1 VSGPPFID
9 PFVAL
14 ILPVLQEEGMGTLTN
29 DPNDPGGVTIWG
41 VTEAIA
47 RAAGYVGPMG
57 AMTKDQAIAIYRT
70 VFWQQPHFDL
80 ISALIPTLAAYM
92 LDIGVN
98 LSPAEA
104 GKFLQRSL
112 NVLNN
117 AETLFADLKV
127 DGTCG
132 AKTQAALKAYRVV
145 RAAQDGDL
153 VILGM
158 VRAMAVIRYVELA
171 EAKPGDERYEFGWQR
186 ARALSLA

>member
-1 VSGPPFID
+1 MSAFVDPFI
-9 PFVAL
+9 FL
-14 ILPVLQEEGMGTLTN
+14 ILPVLRKEGMGTLTN
-29 DPNDPGGVTIWG
+29 DPNDSGGTTIWG

-47 RAAGYVGPMG
+47 RSAGYTGPM
-57 AMTKDQAIAIYRT
+57 ADMTEDQAIAIYRT
-70 VFWQQPHFDL
+70 IFWQQPHFDA
-80 ISALIPTLAAYM
+80 IHTIIPTLAVYM
-92 LDIGVN
+92 LDIGIN
-98 LSPAEA
+98 LAPAEA

-127 DGTCG
+127 DGNCG

-158 VRAMAVIRYVELA
+158 VRAMAVLRYVELA
-171 EAKPGDERYEFGWQR
+171 EANTGDERYEYGWQR

>member
-1 VSGPPFID
+1 MSGFVDPFI
-9 PFVAL
+9 AL
-14 ILPVLQEEGMGTLTN
+14 ILPVLRQEGMGTLTN
-29 DPNDPGGVTIWG
+29 DPYDPGGVTIFG

-47 RAAGYVGPMG
+47 RAGGYTG
-57 AMTKDQAIAIYRT
+57 AMANMTEDQAVAIYRT
-70 VFWQQPHFDL
+70 IFWQQPHFDL
-80 ISALIPTLAAYM
+80 IYAIIPTLAGYM
-92 LDIGVN
+92 LDIGIN
-98 LSPAEA
+98 LAPAEA

-117 AETLFADLKV
+117 AETLFADLDV
-127 DGTCG
+127 DGNCG

-171 EAKPGDERYEFGWQR
+171 EANTNDERYEYGWQR

>member
-1 VSGPPFID
+1 MSGFVD

-14 ILPVLQEEGMGTLTN
+14 ILPVLQEEGMGTLTD
-29 DPNDPGGVTIWG
+29 DPNDAGHVTIWG

-47 RAAGYVGPMG
+47 RAAGFAGPM
-57 AMTKDQAIAIYRT
+57 ADMTQDQAIAIYRT
-70 VFWQQPHFDL
+70 IFWQQPHFDA
-80 ISALIPTLAAYM
+80 IYTIIPTLAAYM
-92 LDIGVN
+92 LDIGIN
-98 LSPAEA
+98 LAPAEA
-104 GKFLQRSL
+104 GRFLQRSL

-127 DGTCG
+127 DGNCA

-171 EAKPGDERYEFGWQR
+171 EANTGDERYEYGWQR